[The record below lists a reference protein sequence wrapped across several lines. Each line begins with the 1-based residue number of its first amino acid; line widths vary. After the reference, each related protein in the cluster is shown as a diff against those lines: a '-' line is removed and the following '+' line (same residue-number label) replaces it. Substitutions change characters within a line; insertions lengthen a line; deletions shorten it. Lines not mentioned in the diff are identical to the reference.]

1 MNRRMKKNN
10 LFLLTVLLLIGTA
23 FMVPKADST
32 YTYNSNA
39 DGTITITGYQLNEE
53 TVQIPETVD
62 GKTVSGIADK
72 AFQYKDVKSVTIPAS
87 VKSIG
92 NQAFQ
97 YCAKLTT
104 VTFAGEGLTAIGKD
118 AFAKCGALTTVA
130 LPATLASVGDGA
142 FSGIKSLTLSYT
154 GLTAEFGKDV
164 FKDTTLKEVTLKQ
177 SSTLYAYVEKTA
189 KKLTYA
195 GPYFENLEQKVNVG
209 NTLTLELKNATEPVV
224 WSSSKETVAT
234 VENGVV
240 TGVKAGTAKIT
251 AATSGERLVV
261 TVTVNN
267 LKISSKK
274 ATITV
279 GYSTTLTVK
288 NASAV
293 TWSTSNKKVA
303 TVNKKG
309 KVTGKKIGKATI
321 TAKVGNASYK
331 CSVTVKANSIK
342 LPSYSKNAYH
352 YSGGAMGFSSIKKT
366 AKGYQVKGHFINGTS
381 NKVQYIKNIVITV
394 KDGKKVLAKK
404 YIGTLKLNT
413 PSHRTKAITINFTGS
428 QVKKKVDLRNAV
440 VTVTTS
446 GGRYYYE
453 TTRTIEVPVNQ

>member
-1 MNRRMKKNN
+1 MSIKMIKFY
-10 LFLLTVLLLIGTA
+10 LFLLTVMLCSQVGLIHS
-23 FMVPKADST
+23 KADNT
-32 YTYNSNA
+32 YTYNGNA
-39 DGTITITGYQLNEE
+39 DGTITITAYQLNEE
-53 TVQIPETVD
+53 SVQIPETID
-62 GKTVSGIADK
+62 GKTVSGIGDK

-92 NQAFQ
+92 SQAFQ
-97 YCAKLTT
+97 YCARLTT
-104 VTFAGEGLTAIGKD
+104 VNFAGEGLTVIGKE
-118 AFAKCGALTTVA
+118 AFAKCGALTAVA
-130 LPATLASVGDGA
+130 LPASLVSVGDSA
-142 FSGIKSLTLSYT
+142 FSGIKSLALNYT
-154 GLTAEFGKDV
+154 GLSAEFGKDV

-177 SSTLYAYVEKTA
+177 SSTLYVYVEKTA
-189 KKLTYA
+189 KKINYA
-195 GPYFENLEQKVNVG
+195 GPYFENRNQNVNVG
-209 NTLTLELKNATEPVV
+209 NTLTLELKNATEPVI
-224 WSSSKETVAT
+224 WSSSKESVAT
-234 VENGVV
+234 VANGIV
-240 TGVKAGTAKIT
+240 TGIKAGTANIV
-251 AATSGERLVV
+251 AETSGERLVV

-279 GYSTTLTVK
+279 GYSKTLTVK

-293 TWSTSNKKVA
+293 TWSSSNKKVA

-309 KVTGKKIGKATI
+309 KVTGKKVGKATI
-321 TAKVGNASYK
+321 TAKVGSASYK

-352 YSGGAMGFSSIKKT
+352 YSGGAMGFSSIKRT
-366 AKGYQVKGHFINGTS
+366 AKGYQLKGHFINGTK

-413 PSHRTKAITINFTGS
+413 PSRHTKAITINFTGS

-440 VTVTTS
+440 VTVSTS

>member
-10 LFLLTVLLLIGTA
+10 LFLLTVFLLIGTA

-53 TVQIPETVD
+53 TVQIPEAID

-224 WSSSKETVAT
+224 WS
-234 VENGVV
+234 N
-240 TGVKAGTAKIT
+240 
-251 AATSGERLVV
+251 R
-261 TVTVNN
+261 
-267 LKISSKK
+267 
-274 ATITV
+274 
-279 GYSTTLTVK
+279 
-288 NASAV
+288 
-293 TWSTSNKKVA
+293 
-303 TVNKKG
+303 
-309 KVTGKKIGKATI
+309 
-321 TAKVGNASYK
+321 
-331 CSVTVKANSIK
+331 
-342 LPSYSKNAYH
+342 
-352 YSGGAMGFSSIKKT
+352 
-366 AKGYQVKGHFINGTS
+366 
-381 NKVQYIKNIVITV
+381 
-394 KDGKKVLAKK
+394 
-404 YIGTLKLNT
+404 
-413 PSHRTKAITINFTGS
+413 S
-428 QVKKKVDLRNAV
+428 Q
-440 VTVTTS
+440 
-446 GGRYYYE
+446 GRDC
-453 TTRTIEVPVNQ
+453 